1 MLEFTAVV
9 YPSLDNLLIVRS
21 VRWFPIIVPSRR
33 PVGTVGI
40 PDGIPT
46 GGAADAGKPELV
58 ASAPVL
64 SPLTNSACWKR
75 TVQESKGDTMIGNNE
90 TGTPTVWNS
99 PANRIW
105 LRDPLA
111 VHLGAGV
118 DPNRAARGIVIDR
131 TTGTIVELVPAGG
144 EPTSGAGGTLE
155 IIDASEHVITPGL
168 INTHHHFYQTLTRAW
183 APVADLPLF
192 GWLQNLYPIWAR
204 LTPRALELA
213 TTVAMAELLESGCTT
228 AADHHYLFPTGMDE
242 AIDIQVDVVRK
253 LGMRAMLTRGSM
265 SLGEEDGGLPP
276 QQTVQ
281 DSEVILADSRRLVE
295 TYHQRGSG
303 AQIQIGF
310 APCSPF
316 SVTTE
321 LMRDSA
327 ALAADLDVRLHTHL
341 AETIDEEDF
350 CRETF
355 GLRTVDYLESVG
367 WLGERT
373 WLAHGV
379 HFDDSEISRLGAAG
393 VSVAHCP
400 TSNMRLASGIARAVE
415 LEDAGVNVGL
425 GVDGSAS
432 NDASNLI
439 REVRQALYIQRLRYG
454 AEAVTCDRVL
464 DWATKGSAAAL
475 GRDDIGTIEVG
486 KQADLAMFRLDG
498 LAFSGSHD
506 PIPALVLC
514 GAEKADRVMVGGAW
528 RVIDGHAIGTDG
540 HALDK
545 EALIAAHQEEARRL
559 VAG

>member
-1 MLEFTAVV
+1 MSQSHGSITGETT
-9 YPSLDNLLIVRS
+9 
-21 VRWFPIIVPSRR
+21 VPSESA
-33 PVGTVGI
+33 
-40 PDGIPT
+40 DGRTAPGSSGSGSIT
-46 GGAADAGKPELV
+46 SGSIASGASTSGSTASSSAS
-58 ASAPVL
+58 SAPGAKL
-64 SPLTNSACWKR
+64 
-75 TVQESKGDTMIGNNE
+75 
-90 TGTPTVWNS
+90 
-99 PANRIW
+99 W
-105 LRDPLA
+105 LRNPKA
-111 VHLGAGV
+111 VHLGRDVDASLAAG
-118 DPNRAARGIVIDR
+118 GIVVD
-131 TTGTIVELVPAGG
+131 TDAGTIVELVPAGG
-144 EPTSGAGGTLE
+144 EPTGGPQAVAE
-155 IIDASEHVITPGL
+155 VVDASQHVITPGL

-192 GWLQNLYPIWAR
+192 GWLTNLYPVWAR
-204 LTPRALELA
+204 LTPEALELA

-228 AADHHYLFPTGMDE
+228 AADHHYLFPTGMDD

-265 SLGEEDGGLPP
+265 SLGEKDGGLPP

-281 DSEVILADSRRLVE
+281 DADVILADSRRLVE
-295 TYHQRGSG
+295 TYHERGAG
-303 AQIQIGF
+303 AQVQIAF

-327 ALAADLDVRLHTHL
+327 LLAEELDVRLHTHL
-341 AETIDEEDF
+341 AETLDEEDF
-350 CRETF
+350 CRERF

-367 WLGERT
+367 WLGDRA

-379 HFDDSEISRLGAAG
+379 HFDTEEIRRLGEAG
-393 VSVAHCP
+393 ASVAHCP

-454 AEAVTCDRVL
+454 SEDVTCARVL
-464 DWATKGSAAAL
+464 DWATSGSAAAL
-475 GRDDIGTIEVG
+475 GRDDIGRIEVG

-514 GAEKADRVMVGGAW
+514 GAEKADRVMIAGQW
-528 RVIDGHAIGTDG
+528 RVRDGNAIGSNG
-540 HALDK
+540 VQLDK
-545 EALIAAHQEEARRL
+545 EALIAAHQEAARKL